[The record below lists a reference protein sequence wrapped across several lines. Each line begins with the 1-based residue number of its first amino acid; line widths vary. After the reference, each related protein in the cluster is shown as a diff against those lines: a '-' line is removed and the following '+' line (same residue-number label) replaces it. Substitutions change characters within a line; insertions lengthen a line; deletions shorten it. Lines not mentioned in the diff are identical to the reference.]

1 MSLSLN
7 VTFSLSLSHVLST
20 FIFTCLPFIFMYPLI
35 GQMSDLQDLMEKIE
49 VKEKRSLQSSKN
61 FATAQQM
68 DQVAKFSGKNKTM
81 I

>member
-1 MSLSLN
+1 
-7 VTFSLSLSHVLST
+7 
-20 FIFTCLPFIFMYPLI
+20 MYPVI

-68 DQVAKFSGKNKTM
+68 DQVATFIGKNETIIFQIKFET
-81 I
+81 IFQI